1 MGAPVFREPVVRLP
15 EVRPVVR
22 HRPRWGLAGLL
33 LLLTV
38 LTTTTLGA
46 VWFLW
51 SRVGITTDLYPWLSP
66 HTVLGVWTDPWL
78 LRKGLEFA
86 LPALFILFC
95 HEMGHYLACRWYR
108 LPATL
113 PYFLPAPLAIGTFGA
128 FIRIR
133 APIRTKR
140 QLFDVG
146 VAGPL
151 AGFVALIPFLI
162 LGVARSHPV
171 PIEAVTSDQG
181 PTFGLL
187 LPGKSLA
194 WELVARVLHG
204 PLPDGMV
211 LEPHPF
217 ALAAWFGLF
226 ATALNLLPLGQLDGG
241 HILYAATGG
250 LQRRLAFPLWM
261 ALAALALIWPGWIL
275 WCVIVLVMGLP
286 HPPVRDESVP
296 LDPRRRAV
304 AWVVLAVFLLTFMPV
319 PVSEIAIR

>member
-1 MGAPVFREPVVRLP
+1 M
-15 EVRPVVR
+15 VR
-22 HRPRWGLAGLL
+22 HRPRWWLAGLL

-51 SRVGITTDLYPWLSP
+51 SRVGITTDLQPWLSP

-78 LRKGLEFA
+78 LSKGLEFA

-146 VAGPL
+146 VGGPL

-162 LGVARSHPV
+162 LGVARSRPV
-171 PIEAVTSDQG
+171 PIEAVTWDQG
-181 PTFGLL
+181 PMFTLF
-187 LPGKSLA
+187 LPGNSLVMEMVTRA
-194 WELVARVLHG
+194 FHG
-204 PLPDGMV
+204 PLPEGTV

-250 LQRRLAFPLWM
+250 LQRRLAFPLWL
-261 ALAALALIWPGWIL
+261 ALAGLALIWPGWIL
-275 WCVIVLVMGLP
+275 WCLIVLVMGLP
-286 HPPVRDESVP
+286 HPPVRDEIVP

-304 AWVVLAVFLLTFMPV
+304 AWVVLVVFLLSFMPV
-319 PVSEIAIR
+319 PLHEIGLR